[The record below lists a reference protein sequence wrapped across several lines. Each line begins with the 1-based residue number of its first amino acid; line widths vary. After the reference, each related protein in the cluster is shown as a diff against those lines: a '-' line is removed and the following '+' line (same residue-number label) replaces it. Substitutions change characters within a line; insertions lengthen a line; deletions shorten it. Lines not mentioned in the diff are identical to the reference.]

1 MPDAIRIGPAPPGF
15 ADWSALHALLV
26 EAFAEMDGRIDPPS
40 SLKRMTPEM
49 LAEKANSE
57 VLLLTFSGEELIG
70 CGFGAPKADA
80 LHLSKLAVLPAY
92 RGRGVLRR
100 MIERFAEAANVCG
113 LRALTLQTRIELTK
127 NHSIFKALGFKETSE
142 ARHPGYNRTTSL
154 IFRKP
159 V

>member
-1 MPDAIRIGPAPPGF
+1 MTDAIRIGPGPPGF

-26 EAFAEMDGRIDPPS
+26 EAFDETGGRIDPPS
-40 SLKRMTPEM
+40 SLTRMTPET

-57 VLLLTFSGEELIG
+57 ILLLAFSGEELIG

-80 LHLSKLAVLPAY
+80 LHLSKLAVRPRY
-92 RGRGVLRR
+92 RRRGVLGGI
-100 MIERFAEAANVCG
+100 IERFTDAARVCG
-113 LRALTLQTRIELTK
+113 LPALLLQTRIELTE
-127 NHSIFKALGFKETSE
+127 NHATFKALGFRETGE
-142 ARHPGYNRTTSL
+142 ARHPGYDRTTSL